1 MLDEWTLAQTRRS
14 PRTIEAR
21 SRTVRLLARR
31 QSVDPVTAD
40 WHHVARF
47 LDDPALSDGTVVT
60 YFGALN
66 AWFGWLVREGVRPD
80 NPTERV
86 EKPRTPRRYPRP
98 VSTDEL
104 GLVLAR
110 VNRRRTRA
118 MVLLAAYEGMRV
130 HEIAKLRGQDF
141 RAGGTLLEIV
151 GKGGHKAA
159 IPVHPV
165 ITQLRSAYPRA
176 GWWFPSYR
184 DEAVPLTAKNVSAVV
199 GAAMRRAGVNGSAH
213 QLRHWYGTEVLIR
226 AGGNVRTAQEAL
238 RHGSIASTVIY
249 TLVTDEQLRAAIGAL
264 PIPVAA

>member
-21 SRTVRLLARR
+21 SRTVRHRWPRRQFRRPGHRRLASQSLPASSTTRHCRTAPSSPTSARR
-31 QSVDPVTAD
+31 STPGSRLA
-40 WHHVARF
+40 
-47 LDDPALSDGTVVT
+47 GT
-60 YFGALN
+60 G
-66 AWFGWLVREGVRPD
+66 EGRASGQPD
-80 NPTERV
+80 RRRV
-86 EKPRTPRRYPRP
+86 EEAPHPTALPAAASEHRRARP
-98 VSTDEL
+98 
-104 GLVLAR
+104 GVLAR

-141 RAGGTLLEIV
+141 RARMGGTLLEIV

-184 DEAVPLTAKNVSAVV
+184 DEAVPLTAKNVSARWLV
-199 GAAMRRAGVNGSAH
+199 RRC
-213 QLRHWYGTEVLIR
+213 
-226 AGGNVRTAQEAL
+226 GGPKGEWQR
-238 RHGSIASTVIY
+238 SSAST
-249 TLVTDEQLRAAIGAL
+249 LVRHRGSYSSPAGNGFRAPRRKRCGTGRSRAR
-264 PIPVAA
+264 